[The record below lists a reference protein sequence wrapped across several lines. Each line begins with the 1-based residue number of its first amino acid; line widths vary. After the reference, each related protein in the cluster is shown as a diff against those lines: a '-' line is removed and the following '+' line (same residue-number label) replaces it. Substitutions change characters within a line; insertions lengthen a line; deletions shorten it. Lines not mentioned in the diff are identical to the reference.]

1 MKPAKFEYSR
11 PEDLP
16 TALALLAKTEGAR
29 ILAGGQSLV
38 PMMNFRIARPA
49 ALIDINCV
57 PGLDYIRKVG
67 NVIAIGALTRHAEIQ
82 RSPII
87 KADLPIM
94 AEAYAWIANS
104 AVRNRGTLC
113 GNLCHA
119 DPASEMP
126 ALMQLLEA
134 QMVVVSYIHQRKVP
148 ATAFFT
154 GTYETA
160 LEPGEMLT
168 EVRIKVPVVGTGW
181 GFEEVSMRKGDFAWA
196 ACAATLRLEGGQ
208 ITAPRLAAAGVG
220 DACLRLS
227 AVEAA
232 LDGKAPSV
240 ELFEAAAQAGA
251 DAIDPPETPA
261 ASAEYR
267 RDLVRTLL
275 PRVLS
280 AAVKRAT

>member
-16 TALALLAKTEGAR
+16 TVLALLAKTEDAR

-38 PMMNFRIARPA
+38 PMMNFRIARPQ
-49 ALIDINCV
+49 ALIDINRV
-57 PGLDYIRKVG
+57 PGLDYIRKDG
-67 NVIAIGALTRHAEIQ
+67 QVIAIGALTRHADIQ

-87 KADLPIM
+87 KADLPII
-94 AEAYAWIANS
+94 AEAYAWVAHS

-134 QMVVVSYIHQRKVP
+134 EMIVVSHTNQRKVP

-168 EVRIKVPVVGTGW
+168 EVRIRVPAVGTGW

-196 ACAATLRLEGGQ
+196 ACAVTLRLEGGQ
-208 ITAPRLAAAGVG
+208 ITAPRVAAAGVG
-220 DACLRLS
+220 DSSLRLS

-232 LDGKAPSV
+232 LDGKAPLA
-240 ELFEAAAQAGA
+240 ELFDAAAQAGA
-251 DAIDPPETPA
+251 NAINPPETPT

-267 RDLVRTLL
+267 RDLLRALL

-280 AAVKRAT
+280 AAVNRAM